1 MNELNKTPPVME
13 TKLPARSNVLAGN
26 LTSPPAQCF
35 TRTIGWSRLQ
45 TEAES
50 VMSRVALVLA
60 AAGVMGSALA
70 GCSDSSSSWPAW
82 LTPKQ
87 SAPPLQTLH
96 FQSAPPGA
104 NVRTAK
110 GQTCQTP
117 CSLAVSPE
125 SQSVT
130 FEKDGFTP
138 QTVQVAVAEQT
149 EHSFFARDPPPALRP
164 NPVDVALQAEPKPA
178 KKPAERKAAV
188 HAAHRQTP
196 NSPAR
201 KPEGMKPPPQQ

>member
-1 MNELNKTPPVME
+1 
-13 TKLPARSNVLAGN
+13 
-26 LTSPPAQCF
+26 
-35 TRTIGWSRLQ
+35 
-45 TEAES
+45 
-50 VMSRVALVLA
+50 MSRVALIFAA
-60 AAGVMGSALA
+60 AAGVMGLALA
-70 GCSDSSSSWPAW
+70 GCSDSSSWPGW
-82 LTPKQ
+82 LD

-96 FQSAPPGA
+96 FQSAPSGA
-104 NVRTAK
+104 ILRTTK

-188 HAAHRQTP
+188 HTAHRQAP

-201 KPEGMKPPPQQ
+201 KPDGTKSPPQQ